1 MPLKLITAFISGKV
15 AWSKKIEDEQ
25 LGGQIEAE
33 RGSRQA
39 AQAQTPQGYLPT
51 FFTSQD
57 NLSQL
62 EATRRAARYTESP
75 IDFPY
80 KPTRSAKS
88 QLDLVHFSKNPVL
101 C

>member
-1 MPLKLITAFISGKV
+1 MSLESSRFLCSVPRRFKLITNYKALKSTWRVDWLVTGKV

-39 AQAQTPQGYLPT
+39 QPQTQQGYLPT

-62 EATRRAARYTESP
+62 EATRRAAR
-75 IDFPY
+75 
-80 KPTRSAKS
+80 
-88 QLDLVHFSKNPVL
+88 
-101 C
+101 